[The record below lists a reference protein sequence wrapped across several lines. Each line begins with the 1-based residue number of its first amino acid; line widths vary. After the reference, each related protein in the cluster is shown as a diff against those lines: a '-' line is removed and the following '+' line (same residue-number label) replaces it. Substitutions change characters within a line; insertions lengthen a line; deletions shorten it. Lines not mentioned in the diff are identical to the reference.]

1 MIENGMRYLRG
12 YVKIQIQGYS
22 PERFLNLCSYHH
34 ILIWGLAYEDHC
46 YELCMSVRDFKR
58 IRPFAKKTHTKVRV
72 KEKYGF
78 PFSLYNNRKRKLF
91 FAGFIIC
98 IFLLQIYS
106 MFIWDIHFTGN
117 ETRTD
122 EALSSFLRE
131 KGVFAGMLKK
141 EADCRKIVK
150 EIRTQYDDVVWV
162 SASLDG
168 SRLKIQIK
176 ENEDSLE
183 KEEKKKDE
191 NAVDLVASSDGVIT
205 KIVTRTGT
213 PQVHVGDTVKKGD
226 ILVSGRVEIV
236 NDSKEVTGY
245 KYCHADADIFA
256 DTQMEYED
264 ELSASYEEK
273 VYDKKEK
280 HRFYVK
286 VKDTRVSFGSV
297 KMKPDRCEFISKEYG
312 VKAGKNFYLPFSYGM
327 ETVRSYHLREK
338 IYTKEEMRAVL
349 SKDFERF
356 CKDLQKKGIQIRENS
371 VKIHLYEKSAKAM
384 GTLFLNERIT
394 QEADTEIIT
403 IERKETDES
412 VGTDD

>member
-1 MIENGMRYLRG
+1 MIENGMRYLQG

-46 YELCMSVRDFKR
+46 YELYMSVRDFKK
-58 IRPFAKKTHTKVRV
+58 IRPFAKKTHTKVSV
-72 KEKYGF
+72 KERYGF
-78 PFSLYNNRKRKLF
+78 PFSLYKNRNRKLF
-91 FAGFIIC
+91 FVGLFLC
-98 IFLLQIYS
+98 LFLLQCYS

-122 EALSSFLRE
+122 EALSAFLRE

-176 ENEDSLE
+176 ENEDSFE
-183 KEEKKKDE
+183 EEENKEEEK
-191 NAVDLVASSDGVIT
+191 AVDLVASSDGVIT

-245 KYCHADADIFA
+245 KYCHADADILA
-256 DTQMEYED
+256 DTQIEYEE
-264 ELSASYEEK
+264 ELSVSYKEK

-280 HRFYVK
+280 HRFYVR
-286 VKDTRVSFGSV
+286 VKDTEVSLGSV
-297 KMKPDRCEFISKEYG
+297 KMKSDRCEFISKEYG
-312 VKAGKNFYLPFSYGM
+312 VKVGENFYLPLSYGM
-327 ETVRSYHLREK
+327 ETARSYRFREK
-338 IYTKEEMRAVL
+338 TYTKEEMRAVL

-356 CKDLQKKGIQIRENS
+356 CKDLQEKGIQIRENS

-384 GTLFLNERIT
+384 GTLFLNEKIT
-394 QEADTEIIT
+394 EEADTEIIT

-412 VGTDD
+412 VGTYD

>member
-176 ENEDSLE
+176 ENEDSFE

-226 ILVSGRVEIV
+226 IIGKSG
-236 NDSKEVTGY
+236 NTG
-245 KYCHADADIFA
+245 F
-256 DTQMEYED
+256 T
-264 ELSASYEEK
+264 
-273 VYDKKEK
+273 
-280 HRFYVK
+280 
-286 VKDTRVSFGSV
+286 TG
-297 KMKPDRCEFISKEYG
+297 P
-312 VKAGKNFYLPFSYGM
+312 
-327 ETVRSYHLREK
+327 HLH
-338 IYTKEEMRAVL
+338 
-349 SKDFERF
+349 F
-356 CKDLQKKGIQIRENS
+356 
-371 VKIHLYEKSAKAM
+371 
-384 GTLFLNERIT
+384 
-394 QEADTEIIT
+394 T
-403 IERKETDES
+403 IS
-412 VGTDD
+412 VGTTFVNPHLFIDSPVLEK